1 MADLLCSLLYIS
13 PCLGLG
19 ELELGGELG
28 ALGDAQVLL
37 LPELLLQRV
46 ELLRGE
52 GRPGLAVGFVL
63 PQGAAQGAR
72 RGLEPEVCN
81 SQALKYSSNTQGFL

>member
-1 MADLLCSLLYIS
+1 MGTK
-13 PCLGLG
+13 GLG

-52 GRPGLAVGFVL
+52 GRPGLAVGFVF
-63 PQGAAQGAR
+63 PQETPYGPG
-72 RGLEPEVCN
+72 RGPQSHV
-81 SQALKYSSNTQGFL
+81 